1 MKNLVA
7 LVAGILF
14 SLGLILSGM
23 TRPSKV
29 QGFLDI
35 FGNWDPS
42 LLFVMGGAILVHGV
56 SYRWIKRMPRP
67 VLDSKFYL
75 PDSQKLTPALV
86 IGSSIF
92 GIGWGLGGYCPG
104 PALVSLA
111 SLQWRPIEFVVAM
124 IAGMFLFQAFNY
136 AYPIKR

>member
-1 MKNLVA
+1 VKIFVA
-7 LVAGILF
+7 LIAGILF
-14 SLGLILSGM
+14 SLGLVLSGM
-23 TRPSKV
+23 TLPSKV

-42 LLFVMGGAILVHGV
+42 LLFVMVGAILVHGI

-67 VLDSKFYL
+67 LLEPKFHL

-104 PALVSLA
+104 PAVVSLT
-111 SLQWRPIEFVVAM
+111 SLQLRPFEFVVAM
-124 IAGMFLFQAFNY
+124 IAGMYLFQALNFI
-136 AYPIKR
+136 YPVKR